1 MLVHAAKCII
11 KWNKDCVV
19 LGLYHTV
26 AISSQRRGLSFWFPL
41 EFVPNHLLL
50 VQKLFL
56 KGAWLASLLKLF
68 FRKLLALGLL
78 KLFRLI
84 HLAVQAAG
92 SKLGFQ

>member
-1 MLVHAAKCII
+1 M
-11 KWNKDCVV
+11 
-19 LGLYHTV
+19 
-26 AISSQRRGLSFWFPL
+26 
-41 EFVPNHLLL
+41 PNHLLL